1 MIDLDK
7 MTLEEVLSYC
17 EERKRWELKL
27 FIENEGLENAIVIL
41 AENGRL

>member
-7 MTLEEVLSYC
+7 MTLEEVLAYC
-17 EERKRWELKL
+17 EERERWALKM